1 MGARGAAWFATVLHQ
16 CGLHS
21 EGHRKTKFWPKQNTI
36 ENWKATMSTMQRSTD
51 LMGAAA
57 MVEAAEDVPLVV
69 PNLSC
74 RRRTSRGGLA
84 TEFTNAILTCRPAH
98 TEGHS

>member
-1 MGARGAAWFATVLHQ
+1 MAGAL
-16 CGLHS
+16 
-21 EGHRKTKFWPKQNTI
+21 I
-36 ENWKATMSTMQRSTD
+36 

-57 MVEAAEDVPLVV
+57 AVEEAVDEPLVV

-84 TEFTNAILTCRPAH
+84 TEFTYAILTCRPLGLLA
-98 TEGHS
+98 